1 MLFGASSSDAN
12 GGALKLHVEFSHSD
26 YQQLLLL
33 RGAAQC

>member
-12 GGALKLHVEFSHSD
+12 GGAVRLHVEVSHSD

-33 RGAAQC
+33 RGVAQY